1 MLGTLFCAAAFCLF
15 SGYKALL
22 LSHLR
27 AAGRGARRSSPFFA
41 IFQGNFAYFSAFAF
55 LAYVVLPAFNT
66 SGARVAGLPWSWLH
80 AALSVLPASL
90 LAYSLASL

>member
-27 AAGRGARRSSPFFA
+27 AAGRGGRHGTAFFA
-41 IFQGNFAYFSAFAF
+41 IFQGNFAFFSAFAF

-66 SGARVAGLPWSWLH
+66 SGGRVLGLPWSWLH
-80 AALSVLPASL
+80 SACSILPASA
-90 LAYSLASL
+90 LAYSLAAL